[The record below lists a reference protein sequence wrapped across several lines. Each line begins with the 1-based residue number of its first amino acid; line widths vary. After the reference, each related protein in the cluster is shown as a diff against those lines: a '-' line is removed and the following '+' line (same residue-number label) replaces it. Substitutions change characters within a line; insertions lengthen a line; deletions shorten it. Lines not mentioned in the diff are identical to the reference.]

1 MAKLSILT
9 DRCKGCGLCVAYCP
23 KKILTL
29 NSEELNS
36 SGYTPVTVT
45 DMAACIA
52 SVSYTHLDVYKKQHA
67 SSSITAR
74 AMKKCM

>member
-29 NSEELNS
+29 NGEELHS
-36 SGYTPVTVT
+36 CGYTPVTVT

-52 SVSYTHLDVYKKQHA
+52 CGSCYRICPDCV
-67 SSSITAR
+67 ITIE
-74 AMKKCM
+74 K

>member
-29 NSEELNS
+29 NGEELNS

-52 SVSYTHLDVYKKQHA
+52 CGSCYRICPDCV
-67 SSSITAR
+67 ITIE
-74 AMKKCM
+74 K